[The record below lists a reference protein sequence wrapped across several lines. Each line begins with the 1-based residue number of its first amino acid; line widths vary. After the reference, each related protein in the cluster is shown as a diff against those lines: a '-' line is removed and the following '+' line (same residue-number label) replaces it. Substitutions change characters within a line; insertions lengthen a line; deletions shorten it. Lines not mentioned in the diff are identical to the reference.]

1 MAFVRCIRRLNV
13 FLRTFSNS
21 ISHCHSVKYIH
32 SSSTTSI
39 IKQETI
45 NKIEQLSLVNIDGAD
60 SFTVLKAAIVFTEH
74 LRNTKID
81 KEIEP
86 MYSPFEKEFILL
98 RDDNVENN
106 TSRKEIL
113 MNAAVIEEEYFIAP
127 LQTITKVS

>member
-1 MAFVRCIRRLNV
+1 MAFVRCIQRLNHV
-13 FLRTFSNS
+13 FLLTFSNS
-21 ISHCHSVKYIH
+21 ISHSVKYIH

-60 SFTVLKAAIVFTEH
+60 SFSVLKAAIVFTEH

-98 RDDNVENN
+98 RDDNIENN

-113 MNAAVIEEEYFIAP
+113 MNAAVTEEEYFVAP
-127 LQTITKVS
+127 LQTITKAS